1 MDSDT
6 KAQLEAE
13 RRKRQQLKTSAAAM
27 EANSAKNNDM
37 QAPGSNDKMAENNND
52 LSTLKYD
59 TELYGSGDKY
69 AGYDRSIDAGGSS
82 NDVASVSVTKG
93 RFGITAPREFIDELQ
108 TAEHD
113 ADEDPFK
120 EILRMR
126 GINRVIADR
135 ESDYQKRR
143 HARKLSNEREDGS
156 GGSSYAERVR
166 AVQLESEEAELVAKI
181 RKAEASS
188 SSGKQAGGSK
198 WDVETPAHQ
207 VEAQTPQRR
216 KRWDQTPAD
225 VHSAVAMTPQRR
237 SRWDETPRVAI
248 GAVDETPKRT
258 RSRWD
263 ETPVMGKA
271 ASDFGATPA
280 AGGAAIDY
288 GATPVGR
295 EMAAGMATPAAGRI
309 TGALVQQQSI
319 DTVADPRNQYQTDE
333 ELDALLPS
341 EGYEVME
348 APVSYV
354 AIRTPARKLT
364 STPAADSSGGAGF
377 RMESEADARAEMVED
392 IREVPGVGALPFF
405 REEDMQVFGRLLDGQ
420 DETELDAEARRE
432 RQALRLI
439 LKIKNGTQTQRK
451 AAMRQLGARA
461 CELGPAA
468 VLNPVLGLLMAAGLE
483 DQERHVLVKA
493 ADRALQRLGA
503 QARPFVHRILV
514 VVEPLLID
522 EDRHARAEAREVI
535 SNVSK
540 AAGLAAMLAALR
552 PDVDHAD
559 EYVRNTTARALAVVA
574 VALGVAAALPFLRAV
589 GRSRRAWQA
598 RQTGA
603 RAVRHTA
610 ELARAGVLPH
620 LRGLVDCVGEGLGDE
635 QQAVRSAA
643 ALALAALAEAAAP
656 YGIEAF
662 DSVLKPLWLGVRR
675 QRGRGLAAFLKAVG
689 FIVPLMDA
697 EHAAHYAREALRVV
711 VREFQSP
718 DVHMRAVVLRV
729 VQQCV
734 ATPGVPPSL
743 VRDDVLP
750 DFVRCFWARRAALD
764 RRHAR
769 HVVDATVSLAAA
781 GGGAPVVERLVAHLK
796 DESAA
801 HRAMAVD
808 AVARTVGELGVA
820 DIDARLEE
828 LLMDGVLYAFQELP
842 ADAER
847 SELDALGAVLRAL
860 GSRAA
865 PYLQQIASALLW
877 RLNNPSPAVRQ
888 QAAAL
893 VAHVAPV
900 AHVCDGDDLLAR
912 IATVLFECL
921 GEEFPDVLAALLT
934 ALRAIVDVIGLPA
947 MQPPVA
953 DLLPRLAPIL
963 KNRHERVQ
971 EACIDLVGRIADRA
985 ADRVPAREWMR
996 CCFSLLDLLRA
1007 HRKPVRRAA
1016 VATFGFIARAIG
1028 PQDVLATLLNNLR
1041 VQDRQNRVCTTVAI
1055 AIVAESCAP
1064 FTVLPALMNEY
1075 RVPELNVQN
1084 GVLKALAFLFEYI
1097 GDAARDYVDAV
1108 APLLAD
1114 ALVDRD
1120 LVHRQQAAS
1129 IIKHLALAVAGHA
1142 CDRPM
1147 LHLLNHL
1154 WPNIFE
1160 TSPHAICAVLEAIES
1175 CRACLGPARILLY
1188 TLQGLFHPARAVRE
1202 VYWRIFNMSYIAA
1215 QPALVAFY
1223 PRIEDSA
1230 PNTYCRYELDYVL

>member
-6 KAQLEAE
+6 RAQLEAE
-13 RRKRQQLKTSAAAM
+13 RRKRQQLKAAAA
-27 EANSAKNNDM
+27 EENSADNNTT
-37 QAPGSNDKMAENNND
+37 QALGSNGKTAESSGD

-69 AGYDRSIDAGGSS
+69 AGYDRSIEAGGGSS
-82 NDVASVSVTKG
+82 NDMAAVSVAKG

-108 TAEHD
+108 TAERD

-143 HARKLSNEREDGS
+143 HARKLSDEHGGDGT

-166 AVQLESEEAELVAKI
+166 AVQLENEKAELLAKI
-181 RKAEASS
+181 KKAEASNKS
-188 SSGKQAGGSK
+188 SKQAGGSK

-207 VEAQTPQRR
+207 AEPQTPQRR

-237 SRWDETPRVAI
+237 SRWDETPRVTG
-248 GAVDETPKRT
+248 GAVAETPKRT

-271 ASDFGATPA
+271 AADFGATP
-280 AGGAAIDY
+280 AAIDY
-288 GATPVGR
+288 GATPVGKQI
-295 EMAAGMATPAAGRI
+295 AAGMATPAAGQI
-309 TGALVQQQSI
+309 GGALAQQQDSI
-319 DTVADPRNQYQTDE
+319 VDARNQYQTDE

-341 EGYEVME
+341 EGYAVME
-348 APVSYV
+348 APASYV

-377 RMESEADARAEMVED
+377 RMESEAEARAEMVEEV
-392 IREVPGVGALPFF
+392 REVPGVGALPFF
-405 REEDMQVFGRLLDGQ
+405 REEDMQVFGPLLDGQ
-420 DETELDAEARRE
+420 DEAALDAEARRE

-439 LKIKNGTQTQRK
+439 LKIKNGTQAQRK
-451 AAMRQLGARA
+451 TAMRQLGARA
-461 CELGPAA
+461 CELGPSA
-468 VLNPVLGLLMAAGLE
+468 VLNPILGLLMAAGLE

-635 QQAVRSAA
+635 HQSVRSAA

-808 AVARTVGELGVA
+808 AVARTVAELGVA

-842 ADAER
+842 ADAAR

-900 AHVCDGDDLLAR
+900 AHVSGGDGDDLLAR

-985 ADRVPAREWMR
+985 ADHVPAREWMR

-1084 GVLKALAFLFEYI
+1084 GVLKALSFLFEYI

-1129 IIKHLALAVAGHA
+1129 IMKHLALAVAGHG
-1142 CDRPM
+1142 CDRPI

-1175 CRACLGPARILLY
+1175 CRVCLGPARILLY
-1188 TLQGLFHPARAVRE
+1188 TLQGLFHPARAVRD
-1202 VYWRIFNMSYIAA
+1202 VYWRIFNMSYVAA

-1230 PNTYCRYELDYVL
+1230 PNTYHRYELDYVL

>member
-1 MDSDT
+1 MADSVEDT
-6 KAQLEAE
+6 STK
-13 RRKRQQLKTSAAAM
+13 
-27 EANSAKNNDM
+27 
-37 QAPGSNDKMAENNND
+37 APGSNGKVVESSSD
-52 LSTLKYD
+52 LSALKYD
-59 TELYGSGDKY
+59 TELYGNGDKY
-69 AGYDRSIDAGGSS
+69 AGYDRSIETGGSN
-82 NDVASVSVTKG
+82 NDVPAVSMAKG

-135 ESDYQKRR
+135 ENDYQKRR
-143 HARKLSNEREDGS
+143 HTRKLSNERGDGT
-156 GGSSYAERVR
+156 GGSTYADRVR
-166 AVQLESEEAELVAKI
+166 AVQLENEEAELVAKI
-181 RKAEASS
+181 KKAEAS
-188 SSGKQAGGSK
+188 GRQAGASK
-198 WDVETPAHQ
+198 WDVETPIQQ
-207 VEAQTPQRR
+207 VEAQAPQRR

-225 VHSAVAMTPQRR
+225 VRSSVAMTPQRR
-237 SRWDETPRVAI
+237 SRWDETPRVAD
-248 GAVDETPKRT
+248 GAASETPKRT

-263 ETPVMGKA
+263 ETPMLDRVA
-271 ASDFGATPA
+271 PDYGATP

-288 GATPVGR
+288 GATPAGR
-295 EMAAGMATPAAGRI
+295 QMAAGLATPAGGHMAGVL
-309 TGALVQQQSI
+309 TQQPGSVV
-319 DTVADPRNQYQTDE
+319 DARNQYQTDE
-333 ELDALLPS
+333 ELDALLPD
-341 EGYEVME
+341 EGYVIME
-348 APVSYV
+348 APASYV
-354 AIRTPARKLT
+354 AIRTPARKLM
-364 STPAADSSGGAGF
+364 STPAAEIGGVAGF
-377 RMESEADARAEMVED
+377 RMEAETEARIEAMEEV
-392 IREVPGVGALPFF
+392 REVPGVGALPFF
-405 REEDMQVFGRLLDGQ
+405 RAEDMQVFGQLLDGQ

-432 RQALRLI
+432 RQALRLV
-439 LKIKNGTQTQRK
+439 LKIKNGTQAQRK
-451 AAMRQLGARA
+451 VAMRQLGARA
-461 CELGPAA
+461 CELGAAA
-468 VLNPVLGLLMAAGLE
+468 VLNPVLALLMAAGLE

-589 GRSRRAWQA
+589 GRSKRAWQA

-620 LRGLVDCVGEGLGDE
+620 LRGLVDCVGAGLEDE
-635 QQAVRSAA
+635 HQAVRSAA

-675 QRGRGLAAFLKAVG
+675 QRGPGLAAFLKAVG
-689 FIVPLMDA
+689 FVVPLMDV
-697 EHAAHYAREALRVV
+697 EHAAHYAREALHVV

-718 DVHMRAVVLRV
+718 DTQMRAVVLRV

-734 ATPGVPPSL
+734 ATSGVSPSL
-743 VRDDVLP
+743 VRTDVLP

-769 HVVDATVSLAAA
+769 HVIDATVALAAA
-781 GGGAPVVERLVAHLK
+781 AGGAPVVERLVAHLK

-808 AVARTVGELGVA
+808 AVARTVSELGIA

-842 ADAER
+842 PDAAR
-847 SELDALGAVLRAL
+847 TELDALGSVLRAL
-860 GSRAA
+860 GGRAA

-877 RLNNPSPAVRQ
+877 RLNNPSSAVRQ

-900 AHVCDGDDLLAR
+900 AHVCGGDGDDLLAR

-921 GEEFPDVLAALLT
+921 GEEFPDVLAALLS

-963 KNRHERVQ
+963 KNRHEGVQ
-971 EACIDLVGRIADRA
+971 EACINLVGRIADRA

-1007 HRKPVRRAA
+1007 YRKPVRRAA

-1108 APLLAD
+1108 APLIAD

-1120 LVHRQQAAS
+1120 LVHRQQAAA
-1129 IIKHLALAVAGHA
+1129 IMKHLALAVSGHA

-1175 CRACLGPARILLY
+1175 CRVCLGPARILLY
-1188 TLQGLFHPARAVRE
+1188 TLQGMFHPARAVRD
-1202 VYWRIFNMSYIAA
+1202 VYWRIYNMTYVAA

-1223 PRIEDSA
+1223 PRIEDSS
-1230 PNTYCRYELDYVL
+1230 PNNYRRYELDYVL

>member
-1 MDSDT
+1 MDGDT

-13 RRKRQQLKTSAAAM
+13 RRKRQQLKTSVTA
-27 EANSAKNNDM
+27 EA
-37 QAPGSNDKMAENNND
+37 GSLENTSTKAQESNGKVVEGSSD
-52 LSTLKYD
+52 LSALKYD
-59 TELYGSGDKY
+59 TDLYGNGDKY
-69 AGYDRSIDAGGSS
+69 AGYDRSIEAGGSS
-82 NDVASVSVTKG
+82 NDVPAVSMAKG

-135 ESDYQKRR
+135 ENDYQKRR
-143 HARKLSNEREDGS
+143 HTRKLSDERGDGT

-166 AVQLESEEAELVAKI
+166 AVQLENEEAELVAKI
-181 RKAEASS
+181 KKAEA
-188 SSGKQAGGSK
+188 SGKQAGASK
-198 WDVETPAHQ
+198 WDVETPTQQ

-225 VHSAVAMTPQRR
+225 VHTSVAMTPQRR
-237 SRWDETPRVAI
+237 SRWDETPRVAD
-248 GAVDETPKRT
+248 GAPSETPKRT

-263 ETPVMGKA
+263 ETPVM
-271 ASDFGATPA
+271 
-280 AGGAAIDY
+280 
-288 GATPVGR
+288 ATPVGR
-295 EMAAGMATPAAGRI
+295 QMAAGMATPAGGQMAGI
-309 TGALVQQQSI
+309 LTQQP
-319 DTVADPRNQYQTDE
+319 DGVVDARNQYQTDE
-333 ELDALLPS
+333 ELDALLPN
-341 EGYEVME
+341 EGYVVME
-348 APVSYV
+348 APASYV

-364 STPAADSSGGAGF
+364 STPAAESGDMAGF
-377 RMESEADARAEMVED
+377 RMEAEAEARIEAMGEVQ
-392 IREVPGVGALPFF
+392 EVPGVGALPFF
-405 REEDMQVFGRLLDGQ
+405 RAEDMQVFGQLLDGQ
-420 DETELDAEARRE
+420 DETALDVEARRE
-432 RQALRLI
+432 RQALRLV
-439 LKIKNGTQTQRK
+439 LKIKNGTQAQRK
-451 AAMRQLGARA
+451 VAMRQLGARA
-461 CELGPAA
+461 CELGAAA
-468 VLNPVLGLLMAAGLE
+468 VLNPVLALLMAAGLE

-620 LRGLVDCVGEGLGDE
+620 LRGLVDCVSAGLEDE
-635 QQAVRSAA
+635 HQAVRSAA

-675 QRGRGLAAFLKAVG
+675 QRGPGLAAFLKAVG
-689 FIVPLMDA
+689 FVVPLMDA

-711 VREFQSP
+711 VREFQSS
-718 DVHMRAVVLRV
+718 DTQMRAVVLRV

-734 ATPGVPPSL
+734 ATSGVPPSL
-743 VRDDVLP
+743 VRTDVLP

-769 HVVDATVSLAAA
+769 HVIDATVALAAA
-781 GGGAPVVERLVAHLK
+781 AGGAPVVERLVAHLK
-796 DESAA
+796 DESAT

-808 AVARTVGELGVA
+808 AVARTVTELGVA

-842 ADAER
+842 ADAAR
-847 SELDALGAVLRAL
+847 TELDALGSVLRAL

-877 RLNNPSPAVRQ
+877 RLNNPSSAVRQ

-900 AHVCDGDDLLAR
+900 AHVCGGDGDDLLAR

-963 KNRHERVQ
+963 KNRHEGVQ
-971 EACIDLVGRIADRA
+971 EACINLVGRIADRA

-1007 HRKPVRRAA
+1007 YRKPVRRAA

-1108 APLLAD
+1108 APLIAD

-1120 LVHRQQAAS
+1120 LVHRQQAAA
-1129 IIKHLALAVAGHA
+1129 IMKHLALAVAGHA

-1175 CRACLGPARILLY
+1175 CRVCLGPARILLY

-1202 VYWRIFNMSYIAA
+1202 VYWRIYNMTYVAA
-1215 QPALVAFY
+1215 QPSLVAFY
-1223 PRIEDSA
+1223 PRIEG
-1230 PNTYCRYELDYVL
+1230 NTLNNYRRYELDYVL